1 MNSLG
6 PRNNDAKPFTEL
18 SSNTQVPHLLY
29 ALVCLLCCNLL
40 ILFLKGWKSTARKQG
55 HTGDGGL
62 FTELQSQ
69 APPPRVP
76 SAHCRFVTETV
87 VQVTQQNKP
96 RRETV
101 SGVSSFP
108 PQSSYP
114 LTCRKVTNQKAACQA
129 LPRLFRARLESGPFD
144 M

>member
-1 MNSLG
+1 MG
-6 PRNNDAKPFTEL
+6 PRNNDAKSFTEL
-18 SSNTQVPHLLY
+18 SSNTPVPHLLY

-55 HTGDGGL
+55 HTGDSGL

-69 APPPRVP
+69 APRVP
-76 SAHCRFVTETV
+76 PSPHCRFVTETV

-101 SGVSSFP
+101 SGVSSFS

-114 LTCRKVTNQKAACQA
+114 LTCREVTNQKAACQA
-129 LPRLFRARLESGPFD
+129 LPRSFRARLESGPFD

>member
-1 MNSLG
+1 MG
-6 PRNNDAKPFTEL
+6 PRNNDAKPFAEL

-55 HTGDGGL
+55 HTGDSGL

-69 APPPRVP
+69 APTP
-76 SAHCRFVTETV
+76 S
-87 VQVTQQNKP
+87 P
-96 RRETV
+96 RRSLPLCHRDGRPGDTTRQTPQGDRLWGAFV
-101 SGVSSFP
+101 SP

-129 LPRLFRARLESGPFD
+129 LPRSFRARLESGPFD